1 MPLGISYPPIT
12 AELTLGWII
21 AGMALLAETKWFAP
35 GPRARG
41 LWACLGP
48 RARRP
53 GAVAPRHDES
63 LCALAEA
70 FERVTE
76 HSGTEL
82 SAALLERQS
91 EIDVAVTMYA
101 LRSLVGLASR
111 QTGETPRGLLR
122 AEFFAAPGDDFW
134 RPEVTV
140 PEQYDRIEREQ
151 LLQGASLASGEGG
164 G

>member
-1 MPLGISYPPIT
+1 MPLGMSYPPIT
-12 AELTLGWII
+12 AELTPPRII
-21 AGMALLAETKWFAP
+21 AVMASLAETKWFAP

-53 GAVAPRHDES
+53 GAVAPRHDDS
-63 LCALAEA
+63 LCALTEA

-76 HSGTEL
+76 HRATEL

-111 QTGETPRGLLR
+111 QTGETPRALLR
-122 AEFFAAPGDDFW
+122 AEFFAAPSDEYF
-134 RPEVTV
+134 RPEVTG
-140 PEQYDRIEREQ
+140 PQHYDRIERDQ
-151 LLQGASLASGEGG
+151 LPQGALLTSGEGG